1 MSNYNNLEQK
11 LEAVFQSLLQT
22 ALPAGL
28 THYTGQSDAALSLP
42 RTWSYAHSFV
52 ELVPGSATGNFR
64 GLMEIGL
71 QSAAVPDD
79 LASLT
84 PSLTAHQALVAQ
96 VRDAILQSTLAA
108 TLNAAA
114 AALNLELTV
123 IDVLNPT
130 LSEEQP
136 NGISYTNLL
145 HLEVIAANATL

>member
-1 MSNYNNLEQK
+1 
-11 LEAVFQSLLQT
+11 
-22 ALPAGL
+22 
-28 THYTGQSDAALSLP
+28 
-42 RTWSYAHSFV
+42 
-52 ELVPGSATGNFR
+52 
-64 GLMEIGL
+64 
-71 QSAAVPDD
+71 
-79 LASLT
+79 
-84 PSLTAHQALVAQ
+84 VAQ